1 MGKTGIHPE
10 RRRRRST
17 NLVRGGLMR
26 SQFGET
32 SEALFLCSGF
42 VYDNAAEAE
51 ARFKGEAEGYVY
63 SRYGNPTVAMF
74 EERMALL
81 EGAEA
86 CFATASGMAAVFAAL
101 MCQLKAGDHVVS
113 SRSLFGSCYY
123 IVSELLPRYGIET
136 TLVDGPDLDQWRAAL
151 ATGAKSGKN
160 PRNTVVFF
168 ETPSN
173 PMLEIID
180 LAAVIGLAHEAGAS
194 VVVDNVFSTPLLQR
208 PIDYGA
214 DVVVYSGTKHIDG
227 QGRTLGGAILSTAEF
242 RHDTLLDFVRHT
254 GPALSPFNA
263 WVMLKG
269 LETLDLR
276 LEHMCRQAAHLAAVL
291 EGHPLVTRV
300 LYPELA
306 SHPQHALAMAQ
317 MTAGGS
323 VVSFEV
329 AGGKNTAFTVLDSV
343 EVFDISNNLGDT
355 KSLIT
360 HPATTT
366 HRAMGEEAR
375 ARIGVTDGLIRIS
388 AGLEDIDDLTE
399 DLLLA
404 LDTAAKRQAA

>member
-1 MGKTGIHPE
+1 MSKTSIHPE

>member
-1 MGKTGIHPE
+1 MSKTSFHPE

-74 EERMALL
+74 EERMTLL

-306 SHPQHALAMAQ
+306 SHPQHALAMTQ

-323 VVSFEV
+323 VVSFDV
-329 AGGKNTAFTVLDSV
+329 AGGKDTAFTVLDSV